1 MFAVAQYNPP
11 NYNESNADG
20 TNTIYSVTGDY
31 GGLYNLY
38 DLYFADDDT
47 NNGVT
52 KCEFSDDTGCHV
64 AGGFGFSWE
73 WHNKSFNYGLM
84 STNGCLKLLT
94 SSSFS
99 DNDYCSDY
107 TPNQLGSGTGG
118 YTSNATN
125 TLFPFY
131 TDLIYADMEKTGTED
146 SAMMFKAFDDY
157 VIFGWYYMAEFGYHN
172 NSTASSNSFEVYLFD
187 YNDSINKCTTQ
198 TSKLCTD
205 DERAEVNKPDNY
217 GFLYAEL
224 DIENHD
230 VLIGE
235 QKDSTNY
242 TQYLFYDDNTDNLG
256 DGSVDN
262 TFDDMDQ
269 GYIEGGGGILYSE
282 ADGEPVQCQS
292 NPLYSTDCL
301 LYDLAYL
308 EYQCNLDSQYDSGC
322 DLYNDNEVDEGL
334 MCTIDPLY
342 DPSCPGYDAAI
353 AATSSGGYDP
363 TTGLVTDPNTGEQ
376 YNTDGSVYDDGY
388 VYDDGGVNGDF
399 GDDPWMEGGVYDPR
413 LDPNISYDDLNTE
426 QQMLVDQGLSPQ
438 DAMFVTMGNEQI
450 AALGEDPLA
459 VQFNGHRPGEYVLDA
474 VGGLENYDTQ
484 LHDTAMQQQSLEWD
498 PTGNID
504 TLTADVWATE
514 EFQQQETERLE
525 GMVETYGE
533 EFYSFTDQ
541 DYYEHDV
548 ATYGQEEVD
557 TWHENIEFDEEGQIN
572 WDTFVEGTQEE
583 EVWVTQDNEL
593 MPDYTEEEIFI
604 ESDEVFELIVED
616 EAFEELISED
626 ELEELIA
633 EESPEE
639 IREEEVIEEVE
650 EIVEEQEEVVEEQE
664 EVREELAQEEVR
676 VEKEAEQAVS
686 SSGSSSKS
694 RPTYQS
700 VAIAQFVSE
709 VSDDTQTANVIESV
723 ISDGGA
729 SASVQVDSGAS
740 QSFAGQNG
748 SSFNN
753 TGSQP
758 VASSSSSDSTGIVA
772 DDSSQQQFEQVTG
785 QVDTSIDVASTSVD
799 VAQTSAFEVA
809 EQQQEMMQEEQ
820 LFVENFD
827 DGTGGISSTDVQ
839 FEDNLTEAL
848 ATGTGLTEFLSQ
860 QAPNFQRFEVQN
872 SVQEQR
878 TTEAVESLADS
889 VGSAVAQ
896 QNLEA
901 QLQNIQEG
909 EPTEEGGYADQTIA
923 VAYIGYTAG
932 FSAYTGE
939 QVYSQGNAG
948 FFDTKQM
955 PDGKIDDNKM
965 GFYRMAGNTQEKLYK
980 MVLMQYGIN
989 PDEET
994 QEQK

>member
-1 MFAVAQYNPP
+1 MLPMFAVAQSYTPP

-47 NNGVT
+47 NNGIT
-52 KCEFSDDTGCHV
+52 KCDNFSDDGGCHV

-73 WHNKSFNYGLM
+73 WHNESFNYGLM

-99 DNDYCSDY
+99 SNDYCSDY
-107 TPNQLGSGTGG
+107 TPNQLGSVEAG
-118 YTSNATN
+118 YTATAVADHTVATTN

-131 TDLIYADMEKTGTED
+131 SDLIYADMEYTGTKD

-172 NSTASSNSFEVYLFD
+172 NLTASSNSFEVYLFD

-217 GFLYAEL
+217 GFVYAEL
-224 DIENHD
+224 DIKNHD

-235 QKDSTNY
+235 QKDPQNY
-242 TQYLFYDDNTDNLG
+242 TQYLFYNDGADNLG

-262 TFDDMDQ
+262 TFDDMDG
-269 GYIEGGGGILYSE
+269 GYLENGGGILYSD
-282 ADGEPVQCQS
+282 ADGEPVQCES
-292 NPLYSTDCL
+292 NPLFSTDCL

-322 DLYNDNEVDEGL
+322 EFYEDNEVDQGL

-342 DPSCPGYDAAI
+342 DSSCPGYDQALAM
-353 AATSSGGYDP
+353 TGSSGYDP

-376 YNTDGSVYDDGY
+376 YNTDGSTYDDGY
-388 VYDDGGVNGDF
+388 AYDDGGVNQDMGDE
-399 GDDPWMEGGVYDPR
+399 PWMVNGNYDPR

-426 QQMLVDQGLSPQ
+426 QRMLVDQGLSPQ
-438 DAMFVTMGNEQI
+438 DAMFVTLGQEHI

-459 VQFNGHRPGEYVLDA
+459 VQFNGHRPGEYVLDI

-484 LHDTAMQQQSLEWD
+484 LHDTAMQQQSLEWN
-498 PTGNID
+498 PNGNID

-514 EFQQQETERLE
+514 EFQQEATEQLE
-525 GMVETYGE
+525 NMVETYGE

-541 DYYEHDV
+541 DWYEHDV

-557 TWHENIEFDEEGQIN
+557 QWHENIEFDEEGRIN
-572 WDTFVEGTQEE
+572 WDTFVEGAPEE
-583 EVWVTQDNEL
+583 EVWIAQDDEL
-593 MPDYTEEEIFI
+593 MPDYTEEEIFV
-604 ESDEVFELIVED
+604 ESD
-616 EAFEELISED
+616 EAFEELISEA
-626 ELEELIA
+626 ELEELTA
-633 EESPEE
+633 EESSEE
-639 IREEEVIEEVE
+639 IREEEVIEE
-650 EIVEEQEEVVEEQE
+650 QELIAEAQEEQE
-664 EVREELAQEEVR
+664 EVREEIAQEEVR

-694 RPTYQS
+694 RPAYQS
-700 VAIAQFVSE
+700 VAIAQIASA
-709 VSDDTQTANVIESV
+709 VSDDAQTANVIEDV

-740 QSFAGQNG
+740 QSFAGQDG

-753 TGSQP
+753 TGSQS
-758 VASSSSSDSTGIVA
+758 VASSSSSDSTGVVA

-785 QVDTSIDVASTSVD
+785 QVDTAIDVSSTSVD
-799 VAQTSAFEVA
+799 VVQTSAFEVA
-809 EQQQEMMQEEQ
+809 EQQQETMQEEQ

-839 FEDNLTEAL
+839 FEDSLTEAL
-848 ATGTGLTEFLSQ
+848 STGTGLTEFLSQ
-860 QAPNFQRFEVQN
+860 QAPDFQRFEVQN
-872 SVQEQR
+872 SAQEQR

-889 VGSAVAQ
+889 VGATVAQ
-896 QNLEA
+896 ANLEA

-909 EPTEEGGYADQTIA
+909 EPTDDGGYADQTIA

-948 FFDTKQM
+948 FFDRNQM

>member
-1 MFAVAQYNPP
+1 MLPMFAVAQYTPP
-11 NYNESNADG
+11 DYNESNADG

-31 GGLYNLY
+31 GDLY
-38 DLYFADDDT
+38 DLTRSDLT
-47 NNGVT
+47 GVT
-52 KCEFSDDTGCHV
+52 GCYNGNFGDDSGCYV
-64 AGGFGFSWE
+64 RMEFGFSWE
-73 WHNKSFNYGLM
+73 WHNDSYTAAVM
-84 STNGCLKLLT
+84 STNGCLKLVKE
-94 SSSFS
+94 
-99 DNDYCSDY
+99 DYNIGNWNSLMCYDY
-107 TPNQLGSGTGG
+107 LPNQLGSGEDG
-118 YTSNATN
+118 YTKHVTD

-131 TDLIYADMEKTGTED
+131 TDLIGGNSNSSLLY
-146 SAMMFKAFDDY
+146 KAFDDY
-157 VIFGWYYMAEFGYHN
+157 AIFGWYNLKEYN
-172 NSTASSNSFEVYLFD
+172 RASENSFEVYIFD
-187 YNDSINKCTTQ
+187 YNDSSAKCGDSNTRIA
-198 TSKLCTD
+198 CND
-205 DERAEVNKPDNY
+205 DERKEVNKPDNY
-217 GFLYAEL
+217 GFLYGDL
-224 DIENHD
+224 DIIQHD

-235 QKDSTNY
+235 QKSNTNY
-242 TQYLFYDDNTDNLG
+242 TQYLFYDDDTDNLG

-269 GYIEGGGGILYSE
+269 GYLEDGGGILYSE

-301 LYDLAYL
+301 LYELAYL

-322 DLYNDNEVDEGL
+322 ELYEGNEVDQGL
-334 MCTIDPLY
+334 MCEIDPLY

-353 AATSSGGYDP
+353 MATSSGGYDP
-363 TTGLVTDPNTGEQ
+363 TTGLMTDPNTGEQ
-376 YNTDGSVYDDGY
+376 YNTDGYA
-388 VYDDGGVNGDF
+388 YDDGGVNGDF
-399 GDDPWMEGGVYDPR
+399 GDEPWMVNGNYDPR

-484 LHDTAMQQQSLEWD
+484 LHDEQMYIQDLEWD
-498 PTGNID
+498 PTGQVAGD
-504 TLTADVWATE
+504 RLTADVWATE
-514 EFQQQETERLE
+514 EFQQQATEQLE
-525 GMVETYGE
+525 GMVETYGDD
-533 EFYSFTDQ
+533 FYSFTDQ
-541 DYYEHDV
+541 DWYEHDV

-557 TWHENIEFDEEGQIN
+557 QWHENIEFDEEGQIN

-583 EVWVTQDNEL
+583 VWVAQDNEL
-593 MPDYTEEEIFI
+593 MPDYTEEEIFV

-616 EAFEELISED
+616 EAFEELISEA
-626 ELEELIA
+626 ELEELTA
-633 EESPEE
+633 EESTEE
-639 IREEEVIEEVE
+639 IRAEEVIEEQVL
-650 EIVEEQEEVVEEQE
+650 IVEEEQE
-664 EVREELAQEEVR
+664 EVREEIAQEEVR

-686 SSGSSSKS
+686 SSGSSSRS
-694 RPTYQS
+694 RPSYQS
-700 VAIAQFVSE
+700 VAISQFVSE
-709 VSDDTQTANVIESV
+709 VSDDAQTANVIEDV

-740 QSFAGQNG
+740 QSFAGQDG

-753 TGSQP
+753 TGSQS
-758 VASSSSSDSTGIVA
+758 VASSSSSDSTGVVA
-772 DDSSQQQFEQVTG
+772 DSSSQQQFEQVTG
-785 QVDTSIDVASTSVD
+785 QVDTAIDVSSTSVD
-799 VAQTSAFEVA
+799 VVQTSAFEVA
-809 EQQQEMMQEEQ
+809 VQQQEMMQEEQ

-839 FEDNLTEAL
+839 FEDSLTEAL

-872 SVQEQR
+872 TMQEQR

-889 VGSAVAQ
+889 VGATVAQ
-896 QNLEA
+896 ANLEA

-909 EPTEEGGYADQTIA
+909 EPTDDGGYADQTIA

-948 FFDTKQM
+948 FFDKKQM
-955 PDGKIDDNKM
+955 PDGRIDDNKM

>member
-1 MFAVAQYNPP
+1 MLPMFAVAQYNPP
-11 NYNESNADG
+11 DYNESNADG

-31 GGLYNLY
+31 GDLY
-38 DLYFADDDT
+38 DLTRSGTGAT
-47 NNGVT
+47 GCT
-52 KCEFSDDTGCHV
+52 IGQFSDDRGC
-64 AGGFGFSWE
+64 GMRMEFGFSWE
-73 WHNKSFNYGLM
+73 WHNESYTAAVM
-84 STNGCLKLLT
+84 STNGCLKLVKE
-94 SSSFS
+94 
-99 DNDYCSDY
+99 DYFISNMNSMYCQDY
-107 TPNQLGSGTGG
+107 TPNALGSGQNG
-118 YTSNATN
+118 YTKNATD

-131 TDLIYADMEKTGTED
+131 TDLIGGNSN
-146 SAMMFKAFDDY
+146 SALLYKAFDDY
-157 VIFGWYYMAEFGYHN
+157 AIFGWYFLKEYN
-172 NSTASSNSFEVYLFD
+172 RASENSFEVYIFD
-187 YNDSINKCTTQ
+187 YNDSATKCGDHPNISCSDAQ
-198 TSKLCTD
+198 
-205 DERAEVNKPDNY
+205 RAEVNKPDNY
-217 GFLYAEL
+217 GFLYGDL
-224 DIENHD
+224 DIIQHD

-235 QKDSTNY
+235 QKDKDNY

-269 GYIEGGGGILYSE
+269 GYLEDGGGILYSE

-322 DLYNDNEVDEGL
+322 ELYEGNEVDQGL
-334 MCTIDPLY
+334 MCEIDPLY
-342 DPSCPGYDAAI
+342 DPSCPGYDQALAM
-353 AATSSGGYDP
+353 TGDGGYDP
-363 TTGLVTDPNTGEQ
+363 TTGLMTDPNTGEQ
-376 YNTDGSVYDDGY
+376 YNTDGSIYDDSY
-388 VYDDGGVNGDF
+388 YYDDGGVNGDF
-399 GDDPWMEGGVYDPR
+399 GDEPWMVDGNYDPR

-438 DAMFVTMGNEQI
+438 DAMFVTLGQEHI

-459 VQFNGHRPGEYVLDA
+459 VQFNGHRPGDYVLDT

-484 LHDTAMQQQSLEWD
+484 LHDTAMQQQSIEWD
-498 PTGNID
+498 PNGNID
-504 TLTADVWATE
+504 MITAEVWATE

-557 TWHENIEFDEEGQIN
+557 QWHENIEFDEEGRIN
-572 WDTFVEGTQEE
+572 WDTFVEGTPEE
-583 EVWVTQDNEL
+583 EVWVAQENEL
-593 MPDYTEEEIFI
+593 MPDSTEEEIFI
-604 ESDEVFELIVED
+604 ESEEVFDLIVED

-626 ELEELIA
+626 EIEQLIA

-639 IREEEVIEEVE
+639 IREEAVIEEVE
-650 EIVEEQEEVVEEQE
+650 ELVEQEEAVEEQK

-694 RPTYQS
+694 RPVYQS

-709 VSDDTQTANVIESV
+709 VSDDTQTANVIEDV

-740 QSFAGQNG
+740 QSFAGQDG

-753 TGSQP
+753 TGSQS
-758 VASSSSSDSTGIVA
+758 VASSSNSDSTGIVA

-785 QVDTSIDVASTSVD
+785 QVDTSIDVASTSTEVSS
-799 VAQTSAFEVA
+799 TSAFEVA

-848 ATGTGLTEFLSQ
+848 STGTGLTEFLSQ

-872 SVQEQR
+872 TMQEQR

-889 VGSAVAQ
+889 VGATVAQ
-896 QNLEA
+896 ANLEA

-909 EPTEEGGYADQTIA
+909 EPTDDGGYADQTIA

>member
-1 MFAVAQYNPP
+1 MLPMFAVAQYTPP

-52 KCEFSDDTGCHV
+52 KCDFSDDSGCNV
-64 AGGFGFSWE
+64 AAEFGFSWE
-73 WHNKSFNYGLM
+73 WHNESFNYGLM

-99 DNDYCSDY
+99 SNDYCSDY
-107 TPNQLGSGTGG
+107 TPNQLGSGEAG
-118 YTSNATN
+118 YTATATN

-131 TDLIYADMEKTGTED
+131 SDFIYADMEYTGTKD

-157 VIFGWYYMAEFGYHN
+157 VIFGWYYMAEFGYHTN
-172 NSTASSNSFEVYLFD
+172 LTASSNSFEVYLFD

-217 GFLYAEL
+217 GFVYAEL
-224 DIENHD
+224 DIKNHD

-235 QKDSTNY
+235 QKDPQNY
-242 TQYLFYDDNTDNLG
+242 TQYLFYDDGADNLG

-262 TFDDMDQ
+262 TFDDMDG
-269 GYIEGGGGILYSE
+269 GYLENGGGILYSD
-282 ADGEPVQCQS
+282 ADGEPIQCES

-322 DLYNDNEVDEGL
+322 EFYEDQEPDKGL

-342 DPSCPGYDAAI
+342 DSSCPGYDQALAM
-353 AATSSGGYDP
+353 TGSSGYDP
-363 TTGLVTDPNTGEQ
+363 NTGLVTDPNTGEQ
-376 YNTDGSVYDDGY
+376 YNTDGSTYDDGY
-388 VYDDGGVNGDF
+388 AYDDGGVNQDMGDE
-399 GDDPWMEGGVYDPR
+399 PWMVNGNYDPR

-438 DAMFVTMGNEQI
+438 DAMFVTLGQEHI

-459 VQFNGHRPGEYVLDA
+459 VQFNGHRPGDYVLNV

-498 PTGNID
+498 PNGNID

-514 EFQQQETERLE
+514 EFQQEATEQLV

-541 DYYEHDV
+541 DWYEHDV
-548 ATYGQEEVD
+548 ATYGQAEVD
-557 TWHENIEFDEEGQIN
+557 QWHENIEFDEEGRIN
-572 WDTFVEGTQEE
+572 WDTFVEGAPEE
-583 EVWVTQDNEL
+583 EVWIAQDDEL
-593 MPDYTEEEIFI
+593 MPDYTEEEIFV
-604 ESDEVFELIVED
+604 ESD
-616 EAFEELISED
+616 EAFEELISEA
-626 ELEELIA
+626 ELEELTA
-633 EESPEE
+633 EESSEE
-639 IREEEVIEEVE
+639 IREEEVIEEQE
-650 EIVEEQEEVVEEQE
+650 LIVEAQEEQE
-664 EVREELAQEEVR
+664 EVREEIAQEEVR

-694 RPTYQS
+694 RPAYQS
-700 VAIAQFVSE
+700 VAIAQIASA
-709 VSDDTQTANVIESV
+709 VSDDAQTANVIEDV

-740 QSFAGQNG
+740 QSFAGQDG

-753 TGSQP
+753 TGSQS
-758 VASSSSSDSTGIVA
+758 VASSSSSDSTGVVA

-785 QVDTSIDVASTSVD
+785 QVDTAIDVSSTSVD
-799 VAQTSAFEVA
+799 VVQTSAFEVA
-809 EQQQEMMQEEQ
+809 EQQQETMQEEQ

-839 FEDNLTEAL
+839 FEDSLTEAL
-848 ATGTGLTEFLSQ
+848 STGTGLTEFLSQ

-872 SVQEQR
+872 SAQEQR

-889 VGSAVAQ
+889 VGATVAQ
-896 QNLEA
+896 ANLEA

-909 EPTEEGGYADQTIA
+909 EPTDDGGYADQTIA

-948 FFDTKQM
+948 FFDRNQM

>member
-1 MFAVAQYNPP
+1 MLPMFAVAQSYTPP

-52 KCEFSDDTGCHV
+52 KCDNFSDDGGCHV

-73 WHNKSFNYGLM
+73 WHNESFNYGLM

-99 DNDYCSDY
+99 ANDYCSDF
-107 TPNQLGSGTGG
+107 TPNQLGSETGG

-131 TDLIYADMEKTGTED
+131 SDFIYADMEYTGTKD

-172 NSTASSNSFEVYLFD
+172 NLTASSNSFEVYLFD
-187 YNDSINKCTTQ
+187 YNDSINKCNTQ

-217 GFLYAEL
+217 GFVYAEL
-224 DIENHD
+224 DIKDHD

-235 QKDSTNY
+235 QKDPQNY
-242 TQYLFYDDNTDNLG
+242 TQYLFYDDGADNLG

-262 TFDDMDQ
+262 TFDDMDD
-269 GYIEGGGGILYSE
+269 GYLEVGGGIFYSE
-282 ADGEPVQCQS
+282 SDGEPAQCQS

-322 DLYNDNEVDEGL
+322 EFYEDQEPDKGL

-342 DPSCPGYDAAI
+342 DSSCPGYDQALAM
-353 AATSSGGYDP
+353 TGSSGYDP

-376 YNTDGSVYDDGY
+376 YNIDGSTYDDGY
-388 VYDDGGVNGDF
+388 AYDDGGVNQDMGDE
-399 GDDPWMEGGVYDPR
+399 PWMVNGNYDPR
-413 LDPNISYDDLNTE
+413 LDPNILYDDLNTE

-438 DAMFVTMGNEQI
+438 DAMFVTLGQEHI

-459 VQFNGHRPGEYVLDA
+459 VQFNGHRPGDYVLNV

-498 PTGNID
+498 PNGNID
-504 TLTADVWATE
+504 ILTADVWATE
-514 EFQQQETERLE
+514 EFQQEATEQLVD
-525 GMVETYGE
+525 MVETYGE
-533 EFYSFTDQ
+533 EFYSFTDE
-541 DYYEHDV
+541 DWYEHDV
-548 ATYGQEEVD
+548 ATYGQEEVEQ
-557 TWHENIEFDEEGQIN
+557 WHENIEFDEEGRIN
-572 WDTFVEGTQEE
+572 WDTFVEGAPEE
-583 EVWVTQDNEL
+583 EVWVAS
-593 MPDYTEEEIFI
+593 EEVSEEPIFV
-604 ESDEVFELIVED
+604 ESEEVFNVLAEED
-616 EAFEELISED
+616 EAFEELISEA
-626 ELEELIA
+626 ELEELVA
-633 EESPEE
+633 EDSIEE
-639 IREEEVIEEVE
+639 LTEVIEEA
-650 EIVEEQEEVVEEQE
+650 EEVIIAEEQE
-664 EVREELAQEEVR
+664 EVREEIAQEEVR

-694 RPTYQS
+694 RPAYQS
-700 VAIAQFVSE
+700 VAIAQIAST
-709 VSDDTQTANVIESV
+709 VSDDAQTANVIEDI

-740 QSFAGQNG
+740 QSFAGQDG
-748 SSFNN
+748 SSFND
-753 TGSQP
+753 TGSQS
-758 VASSSSSDSTGIVA
+758 VASSSSSDSTGVVA

-785 QVDTSIDVASTSVD
+785 QVDTAIDVSSTSVD
-799 VAQTSAFEVA
+799 VVQTSAFEVA

-827 DGTGGISSTDVQ
+827 DGTGGISSIDVQ
-839 FEDNLTEAL
+839 FEDSLTEAL
-848 ATGTGLTEFLSQ
+848 STGTGLTEFLSQ
-860 QAPNFQRFEVQN
+860 QAPDFQRFEVQN
-872 SVQEQR
+872 SAQEQR

-889 VGSAVAQ
+889 VGATVAQ
-896 QNLEA
+896 ANLEA

-909 EPTEEGGYADQTIA
+909 EPTDDGGYADQTIA

-939 QVYSQGNAG
+939 QVYSQGNES
-948 FFDTKQM
+948 FFDKKQM
-955 PDGKIDDNKM
+955 PDGRIDDNKM

-989 PDEET
+989 PDGDTGE
-994 QEQK
+994 KK

>member
-1 MFAVAQYNPP
+1 MLPMFAVAQSYTPP

-52 KCEFSDDTGCHV
+52 KCDNFADDGGCHV
-64 AGGFGFSWE
+64 AGEFGFSWE
-73 WHNKSFNYGLM
+73 WHNESFNYGLM
-84 STNGCLKLLT
+84 STNGCLKLLK

-99 DNDYCSDY
+99 SNDYCSDY
-107 TPNQLGSGTGG
+107 TPDQLGSGTGG

-131 TDLIYADMEKTGTED
+131 SDFIYADMEYTGTKD

-157 VIFGWYYMAEFGYHN
+157 VIFGWYYMAEYGYHIP
-172 NSTASSNSFEVYLFD
+172 NSTDSSNSFEVYLFD

-217 GFLYAEL
+217 GFVYAEL
-224 DIENHD
+224 DVKNHD

-235 QKDSTNY
+235 QKDPQNY
-242 TQYLFYDDNTDNLG
+242 TQYLFYDDGADNLG

-262 TFDDMDQ
+262 TFDDMDG
-269 GYIEGGGGILYSE
+269 GYLENGGGILYSE
-282 ADGEPVQCQS
+282 ADGEPAQCQS

-322 DLYNDNEVDEGL
+322 EFYEDNQVDEGL
-334 MCTIDPLY
+334 MCSIDPLY
-342 DPSCPGYDAAI
+342 DPSCPGYDQALAM
-353 AATSSGGYDP
+353 TGSTDYDP
-363 TTGLVTDPNTGEQ
+363 TTGLVTDPNSGEQ
-376 YNTDGSVYDDGY
+376 YNIDGSVYDDSY
-388 VYDDGGVNGDF
+388 YYDDGGVNSEQYNDE
-399 GDDPWMEGGVYDPR
+399 PWMVDGNYDPR
-413 LDPNISYDDLNTE
+413 LDPNISYDDLNIE

-438 DAMFVTMGNEQI
+438 DAMFVTMGQEHI

-459 VQFNGHRPGEYVLDA
+459 VQFNGHRPGDYVLET

-484 LHDTAMQQQSLEWD
+484 LHDTAMQEQALEWD
-498 PTGNID
+498 PNGNINM
-504 TLTADVWATE
+504 LTADVWATE

-525 GMVETYGE
+525 GMVETYGDD
-533 EFYSFTDQ
+533 FYSFTDQ

-557 TWHENIEFDEEGQIN
+557 QWHENIEFDEEGRIN
-572 WDTFVEGTQEE
+572 WDTFVEGTQDE
-583 EVWVTQDNEL
+583 EVWVAQDNEL
-593 MPDYTEEEIFI
+593 IPDYTEEEEIFI
-604 ESDEVFELIVED
+604 ESDEVFELIIED
-616 EAFEELISED
+616 EAFEELVSED

-633 EESPEE
+633 EESSEE
-639 IREEEVIEEVE
+639 MREEAVIEEVE
-650 EIVEEQEEVVEEQE
+650 ELVEQEEAVEEQK

-694 RPTYQS
+694 RPVYQS
-700 VAIAQFVSE
+700 IAIAQFVSE

-740 QSFAGQNG
+740 QSFAGQDG

-753 TGSQP
+753 TGSQS
-758 VASSSSSDSTGIVA
+758 VASSSNSDSTGIVA

-785 QVDTSIDVASTSVD
+785 QVDTSIDVASTSTEVSS
-799 VAQTSAFEVA
+799 TSAFEVA

-848 ATGTGLTEFLSQ
+848 STGTGLTEFLSQ
-860 QAPNFQRFEVQN
+860 QTPNFQRFEVQN

-889 VGSAVAQ
+889 VGCCCCTSRIWKH
-896 QNLEA
+896 NFK
-901 QLQNIQEG
+901 
-909 EPTEEGGYADQTIA
+909 T
-923 VAYIGYTAG
+923 
-932 FSAYTGE
+932 F
-939 QVYSQGNAG
+939 
-948 FFDTKQM
+948 
-955 PDGKIDDNKM
+955 
-965 GFYRMAGNTQEKLYK
+965 RMANLLKMAVMLTKL
-980 MVLMQYGIN
+980 LLLLI
-989 PDEET
+989 
-994 QEQK
+994 

>member
-1 MFAVAQYNPP
+1 MLPMFAVAQQSYTPP
-11 NYNESNADG
+11 NYTESNADG
-20 TNTIYSVTGDY
+20 TNTIYSATGDY
-31 GGLYNLY
+31 GDLY
-38 DLYFADDDT
+38 DLTRSDLT
-47 NNGVT
+47 GVT
-52 KCEFSDDTGCHV
+52 GCTYGQFSDDSGCYV
-64 AGGFGFSWE
+64 RMEFGFSWE
-73 WHNKSFNYGLM
+73 WHNDSYTAAVM
-84 STNGCLKLLT
+84 STNGCLKLVKE
-94 SSSFS
+94 
-99 DNDYCSDY
+99 DYAIGNWNSLMCYDY
-107 TPNQLGSGTGG
+107 TPNQLGSGEEG
-118 YTSNATN
+118 YTKHVTD

-131 TDLIYADMEKTGTED
+131 TDLIGVD
-146 SAMMFKAFDDY
+146 SNSALLYKAFDDY
-157 VIFGWYYMAEFGYHN
+157 AIFGWYNLREYN
-172 NSTASSNSFEVYLFD
+172 RASENSFEVYIFD
-187 YNDSINKCTTQ
+187 YNDSSTKCGDSNQ
-198 TSKLCTD
+198 NRIACSD
-205 DERAEVNKPDNY
+205 AERAEVNKPDNY
-217 GFLYAEL
+217 GFVYGAL
-224 DIENHD
+224 DIIQHD

-235 QKDSTNY
+235 QKSNTNY
-242 TQYLFYDDNTDNLG
+242 TQYLFYDDGTDNLG

-262 TFDDMDQ
+262 SFDDMDN
-269 GYIEGGGGILYSE
+269 GYLENGGGILYSD

-322 DLYNDNEVDEGL
+322 EFYEGNEVDQGL
-334 MCTIDPLY
+334 MCEIDPLY
-342 DPSCPGYDAAI
+342 DPSCPEYNAAI
-353 AATSSGGYDP
+353 LATSSSGYDP

-376 YNTDGSVYDDGY
+376 YNTDGSTYDDGY
-388 VYDDGGVNGDF
+388 AYDDGGVNQDMGDE
-399 GDDPWMEGGVYDPR
+399 PWMVNGVYDPR

-438 DAMFVTMGNEQI
+438 DAMFVTMGQEHI
-450 AALGEDPLA
+450 LALGEDPIA
-459 VQFNGHRPGEYVLDA
+459 VQFNGHRPGDYVLDA

-498 PTGNID
+498 PNGNID
-504 TLTADVWATE
+504 MLTADVWATE
-514 EFQQQETERLE
+514 EFQQEATEQLV

-541 DYYEHDV
+541 DWYEHDV

-557 TWHENIEFDEEGQIN
+557 QWHENIEFDEEGQIN
-572 WDTFVEGTQEE
+572 WDTFVEGAPEE
-583 EVWVTQDNEL
+583 EVWIAQDDEL
-593 MPDYTEEEIFI
+593 MPDYTEEEIFV
-604 ESDEVFELIVED
+604 ESD
-616 EAFEELISED
+616 EAFEELISEA
-626 ELEELIA
+626 ELEELTA

-639 IREEEVIEEVE
+639 IREEEVIEEQE
-650 EIVEEQEEVVEEQE
+650 LIVEAQEEQE
-664 EVREELAQEEVR
+664 EVREEIAQEEVR

-694 RPTYQS
+694 RPSYQS
-700 VAIAQFVSE
+700 VAIAQIASA
-709 VSDDTQTANVIESV
+709 VSDDAQTANVIEDV

-740 QSFAGQNG
+740 QSFAGQDG

-753 TGSQP
+753 TGSQS
-758 VASSSSSDSTGIVA
+758 VASSSSSDSTGVVA

-785 QVDTSIDVASTSVD
+785 QVDTAIDVSSTSVD
-799 VAQTSAFEVA
+799 VVQTSAFEVA
-809 EQQQEMMQEEQ
+809 EQQQETMQEEQ

-839 FEDNLTEAL
+839 FEDSLTEAL
-848 ATGTGLTEFLSQ
+848 STGTGLTEFLSQ

-872 SVQEQR
+872 SAQEQR

-889 VGSAVAQ
+889 VGATVAQ
-896 QNLEA
+896 ANLEA

-909 EPTEEGGYADQTIA
+909 EPTDDGGYADQTIA

-948 FFDTKQM
+948 FFDRNQM

>member
-1 MFAVAQYNPP
+1 MLPMFAVAQYTPP

-20 TNTIYSVTGDY
+20 TNTIYSVNGE
-31 GGLYNLY
+31 GVGLYNLY

-47 NNGVT
+47 NNGIT
-52 KCEFSDDTGCHV
+52 KCDFSDDGGCHV

-73 WHNKSFNYGLM
+73 WHNESFNYGLM

-99 DNDYCSDY
+99 SNDYCSDY
-107 TPNQLGSGTGG
+107 TPNQLGSGEAG
-118 YTSNATN
+118 YTATATN

-131 TDLIYADMEKTGTED
+131 SDFTYADMEYTGTKD

-172 NSTASSNSFEVYLFD
+172 NLTASSNSFEVYLFD

-217 GFLYAEL
+217 GFVYAEL
-224 DIENHD
+224 DIKNND

-235 QKDSTNY
+235 QKDPQNY
-242 TQYLFYDDNTDNLG
+242 TQYLFYDDGADNLG

-262 TFDDMDQ
+262 TFDDMDG
-269 GYIEGGGGILYSE
+269 GYLEVGGGIFYSE
-282 ADGEPVQCQS
+282 SDGEPKQCES

-322 DLYNDNEVDEGL
+322 EFYEDQEPDKGL
-334 MCTIDPLY
+334 MCNIDPLY
-342 DPSCPGYDAAI
+342 DSSCPGYDQALAM
-353 AATSSGGYDP
+353 TGSSGYDP
-363 TTGLVTDPNTGEQ
+363 TTGLMTDPNTGEQ
-376 YNTDGSVYDDGY
+376 YNTDGSTYDDGHAY
-388 VYDDGGVNGDF
+388 DGHAYDDGGVNQYQ
-399 GDDPWMEGGVYDPR
+399 DDEPWMVNGNYDPR
-413 LDPNISYDDLNTE
+413 LDPNIRYDDLNTE

-438 DAMFVTMGNEQI
+438 DAVFVTLGQEHI

-459 VQFNGHRPGEYVLDA
+459 VQFNGHRPGEYVLDI

-484 LHDTAMQQQSLEWD
+484 LHDTAMQQQSIEWNV
-498 PTGNID
+498 GYID

-514 EFQQQETERLE
+514 EFQQQATEQLE
-525 GMVETYGE
+525 NMVETYGE

-541 DYYEHDV
+541 DWHEHNV

-557 TWHENIEFDEEGQIN
+557 QWHENIEFDEEGQIN
-572 WDTFVEGTQEE
+572 WDTFVEGAPEE
-583 EVWVTQDNEL
+583 EVWIAQDDEL
-593 MPDYTEEEIFI
+593 MPDSTEEEIFV
-604 ESDEVFELIVED
+604 ESD
-616 EAFEELISED
+616 EAFEELISEA
-626 ELEELIA
+626 ELEELTA

-639 IREEEVIEEVE
+639 IRKEEVIEKQEL
-650 EIVEEQEEVVEEQE
+650 IVEAQEKQE
-664 EVREELAQEEVR
+664 EVREEIAQEEVR

-694 RPTYQS
+694 RPAYQS
-700 VAIAQFVSE
+700 VAIAQIASA
-709 VSDDTQTANVIESV
+709 VSDDAQTANVIEDV

-740 QSFAGQNG
+740 QSFAGQDG
-748 SSFNN
+748 SSFND
-753 TGSQP
+753 TGSQS
-758 VASSSSSDSTGIVA
+758 VASSSSSDSTGVVA

-785 QVDTSIDVASTSVD
+785 QVDTAIDVSGTSVD
-799 VAQTSAFEVA
+799 VVQTSAFEVA
-809 EQQQEMMQEEQ
+809 EQQQETMQEEQ

-839 FEDNLTEAL
+839 FEDSLTEAL
-848 ATGTGLTEFLSQ
+848 STGTGLTEFLSQ
-860 QAPNFQRFEVQN
+860 QAPDFQRFEVQN
-872 SVQEQR
+872 SEQEQR

-889 VGSAVAQ
+889 VGAEVAQ
-896 QNLEA
+896 ANLQATLEG
-901 QLQNIQEG
+901 IQDG
-909 EPTEEGGYADQTIA
+909 SSNDGGYADQTIA

-948 FFDTKQM
+948 FFDRNQM

-980 MVLMQYGIN
+980 MVLMQYGIQ